1 MLTKQIT
8 DENCLN
14 DIAKV
19 KKFKSFKESLICLL
33 INSTLKTS
41 KRIRIKLNKRSV
53 VSLVK
58 NEDHFVRK
66 FDENNNQCTYITVV
80 I

>member
-1 MLTKQIT
+1 M
-8 DENCLN
+8 
-14 DIAKV
+14 
-19 KKFKSFKESLICLL
+19 ESLICLL